1 MASNFPDDAIG
12 KLRIVHVFRAPL
24 GGLFRHVVDLAG
36 EQTARGHDVGMFFD
50 GSGLSSHVDEALAT
64 IPGGLRLGF
73 ETAPIRRNPSPSD
86 CVALVRFGRWLSRAS
101 PHVVHGHGSKG
112 GVLARLTR
120 IAGCAPDAVRAYTPH
135 GAVSITVQAA
145 RFIASS

>member
-1 MASNFPDDAIG
+1 LASNFPDDARG

-50 GSGLSSHVDEALAT
+50 CDGLSPRVDEALAT

-73 ETAPIRRNPSPSD
+73 ETAPIRRNPGPSD
-86 CVALVRFGRWLSRAS
+86 CVALARFGRWRLAACRARPRVEGRRSRTADQDR
-101 PHVVHGHGSKG
+101 
-112 GVLARLTR
+112 RLR
-120 IAGCAPDAVRAYTPH
+120 
-135 GAVSITVQAA
+135 S
-145 RFIASS
+145 